1 MRKQFL
7 AAALML
13 LTVACTDKIE
23 QTDDSEKKE
32 TEIVTPSE
40 PSADVPI
47 KLGSLKQTLSYTYDE
62 GSDTYTITQSGNDPF
77 VGTQRFGKNL
87 PDDIGVLTF
96 DYTASR
102 NINNF
107 KIYFLEPASEGRSST
122 FGALPASAAFR
133 TVSFN
138 LMADRDKH
146 NWGYAS
152 NYMRL
157 DFGDDGDNTNTI
169 QIRNMRM
176 RTMTEKEK
184 QDYEATV
191 GKQTGNTAIAR
202 RIKEYLEKSY
212 SGSISSVSVSDS
224 EITISGSAPEASG
237 YSLAEIAPY
246 EDITEM
252 ESFPN
257 ATPLTSKSFSV
268 KLPRKVSKDGFTY
281 DRLLSKWALVNGSA
295 LASHAR
301 YADEFDVANAP
312 AKAVPSTKKGLGGYF
327 GESTQQVDLSDLAI
341 TSVTVNVVINTM
353 INTVKTGNFTTEYNY
368 GGKTYY
374 ISTSAQTSYDA
385 IMRQCANKGIIV
397 SVIILNRPGDSTAS
411 TAIMKHPENNGGN
424 YSIQNLTTAE
434 SVNLFAAVIDYMA
447 SRYNG
452 GSRGRI
458 HHWIIHNEV
467 DFASEWTNMGD
478 QPEMRYIDT
487 YIKVMRV
494 CGLIARK
501 YDPNASPLISLTH
514 CWNSADGQYAPKDL
528 LEDLNKFSA
537 AEGDFRWGVAYHP
550 YPQNLALPAF
560 WKNDTKST
568 YSLNSDYCTFKN
580 LEVIN
585 AWILKSENMYKKSEK
600 RILFLSE
607 NGTNSPSYSDSDLA
621 LQAAGA
627 AWALKKVYALSGID
641 AIQWHN
647 WRDNKDEG
655 LRIGLRRFP
664 DDSTDPSGKKPV
676 WYVYQ
681 AAGSSSESA
690 VFDPYLPTLGLS
702 SWDGLIQNVN

>member
-1 MRKQFL
+1 
-7 AAALML
+7 
-13 LTVACTDKIE
+13 
-23 QTDDSEKKE
+23 
-32 TEIVTPSE
+32 
-40 PSADVPI
+40 
-47 KLGSLKQTLSYTYDE
+47 
-62 GSDTYTITQSGNDPF
+62 
-77 VGTQRFGKNL
+77 
-87 PDDIGVLTF
+87 
-96 DYTASR
+96 
-102 NINNF
+102 
-107 KIYFLEPASEGRSST
+107 
-122 FGALPASAAFR
+122 
-133 TVSFN
+133 
-138 LMADRDKH
+138 
-146 NWGYAS
+146 
-152 NYMRL
+152 
-157 DFGDDGDNTNTI
+157 
-169 QIRNMRM
+169 
-176 RTMTEKEK
+176 
-184 QDYEATV
+184 
-191 GKQTGNTAIAR
+191 
-202 RIKEYLEKSY
+202 
-212 SGSISSVSVSDS
+212 
-224 EITISGSAPEASG
+224 
-237 YSLAEIAPY
+237 
-246 EDITEM
+246 
-252 ESFPN
+252 
-257 ATPLTSKSFSV
+257 
-268 KLPRKVSKDGFTY
+268 
-281 DRLLSKWALVNGSA
+281 
-295 LASHAR
+295 
-301 YADEFDVANAP
+301 
-312 AKAVPSTKKGLGGYF
+312 
-327 GESTQQVDLSDLAI
+327 
-341 TSVTVNVVINTM
+341 M

-550 YPQNLALPAF
+550 YPQNLALPSF

-702 SWDGLIQNVN
+702 SWDNLIQNVN